1 MFHVS
6 FFFSPRARR
15 MRLVTYMDWM
25 TCGYLVGRDTLSFNA
40 LSHDG
45 FPGHL
50 SGGDCVGGG
59 QREGGGG
66 TNQIASDLDD
76 SAQIMFNSLLVNEE
90 AWDPTDNGL

>member
-1 MFHVS
+1 
-6 FFFSPRARR
+6 

-66 TNQIASDLDD
+66 KIR
-76 SAQIMFNSLLVNEE
+76 
-90 AWDPTDNGL
+90 